1 MAECSPG
8 SRTRFD
14 LDGVLTHDLR
24 VRSCERVKNASY
36 HGPSVPHVAYSIKG
50 VLGFVHLLILGD
62 MVGYESQEELM
73 KASHNRALPPL
84 VSGRG
89 RGSERECT
97 FGKCGGCRCLCEF
110 LCVKSC
116 SSFPDSFPSKFPQER
131 GSEMHVFASYGGSRV
146 APGFKGFGFWLL
158 GVCNC
163 VCVCF
168 GWTLGGGARQG
179 TLISTD
185 ALSLQSRR
193 GERLWGECAQVRR

>member
-73 KASHNRALPPL
+73 KASHNRALSPL

-131 GSEMHVFASYGGSRV
+131 GSEMHACVCFIHTGARGLLPASRV
-146 APGFKGFGFWLL
+146 LAFGFW
-158 GVCNC
+158 
-163 VCVCF
+163 VCVTVYVCA
-168 GWTLGGGARQG
+168 LGGHWVEGRAK
-179 TLISTD
+179 
-185 ALSLQSRR
+185 AH
-193 GERLWGECAQVRR
+193 